1 MYHNGKVIIII
12 SVYIVTGFQ
21 EPLPFQWFFWQK
33 VYQGHMWSFQV
44 QQVWGSSTKFV
55 SGHLHLRNSPG
66 HDIEDLQGPT
76 FKIINIKS
84 IIKSYEYQYS
94 QPRLP
99 GKMSGISHTSK
110 HMEIKIMSKKNWI
123 LSVFIVIYQ
132 DETFCLVPVH
142 VTAEN
147 ACTCIVYEYIY
158 YWYYMNYLRSG
169 P

>member
-55 SGHLHLRNSPG
+55 SGHLHWGNSPG

-110 HMEIKIMSKKNWI
+110 HMEIKIMSKKKLNFISFYSHLPRWNI
-123 LSVFIVIYQ
+123 LSSTSTCY
-132 DETFCLVPVH
+132 
-142 VTAEN
+142 
-147 ACTCIVYEYIY
+147 CTKCM
-158 YWYYMNYLRSG
+158 YM
-169 P
+169 